1 MDKLADEPGKQEAAQ
16 GPCRDPG
23 LRQASGR
30 AWLLGSEMKKMK
42 KRGTDPSLFVKQ
54 AGLDKLPQP

>member
-1 MDKLADEPGKQEAAQ
+1 
-16 GPCRDPG
+16 
-23 LRQASGR
+23 
-30 AWLLGSEMKKMK
+30 MKKMK